1 MKSSLRKTHLVLTS
15 LIVMTVLFTFS
26 CKKEGPCEAI
36 ITITDSAGVAVRG
49 ATVILR
55 QDAVVNPTTGVQANV
70 YQEGVTDGYGKA
82 SFEFKLE
89 AVLNI
94 EASKGPKTG
103 KDYIRLEQ
111 SKTVYRTVIIK

>member
-55 QDAVVNPTTGVQANV
+55 PMTKQDLT
-70 YQEGVTDGYGKA
+70 
-82 SFEFKLE
+82 EFRIGL
-89 AVLNI
+89 
-94 EASKGPKTG
+94 
-103 KDYIRLEQ
+103 D
-111 SKTVYRTVIIK
+111 